1 MTLANNGLR
10 PLRDFMSLRDAM
22 DRLFEE
28 SFVSPGSWSN
38 VIGSGSRYL
47 PLEIYE
53 TPDDVVVR
61 AHVPGVTPDALDVQ
75 YHQGMLS
82 LRARVTTPELPE
94 EARWHLREITAG
106 EFFRQVTL
114 PRPIDVDQAT
124 TTFDNG
130 VLTLTLPKTPDAK
143 PKQIKIGSH
152 EQISAGS
159 AS

>member
-1 MTLANNGLR
+1 MTLASNGLR

-28 SFVSPGSWSN
+28 SFVSPGSWSS

-61 AHVPGVTPDALDVQ
+61 AHVPGVTPDALDIQ

-82 LRARVTTPELPE
+82 LRARVTAPELPE
-94 EARWHLREITAG
+94 EARWHLREIAAG
-106 EFFRQVTL
+106 EYFRQVTL
-114 PRPIDVDQAT
+114 PR
-124 TTFDNG
+124 
-130 VLTLTLPKTPDAK
+130 
-143 PKQIKIGSH
+143 
-152 EQISAGS
+152 
-159 AS
+159 